1 MRSNKKAISIKS
13 LSKSYTI
20 NSADSNRRYLS
31 IREVIYSKLSY
42 FSGVIFKGKILN
54 QSNKKEKFW
63 ALKNINIDIHHG
75 ERWGIVGRNGAGKS
89 TLLKILSRITAPTEG
104 QVFING
110 RVASLL
116 EVGTGF
122 HPELT
127 GRENIYLNG
136 AILGMSRIEI
146 ISKFDEI
153 VAFAGVESFID
164 TPVKRYSS
172 GMYMRL
178 AFAVAA
184 HLDPDILIVDE
195 VLAVGDVAFQKKCLQ
210 KMNDISNAGVTLI
223 FVSHDLPAVMSL
235 CNKAI
240 YLNRGEIQA
249 AGNVEEIALA
259 YASESMVQGDL
270 STRKDR
276 TGHGLARATSFRIR
290 DEKGFEIKTVVS
302 RKPIYFDLDL
312 IFDKTQIGRE
322 LTIIYVVSDVLD
334 VRLMSLNS
342 NWSGKKMLVGVNQTY
357 SCFMPE
363 GLALIPG
370 SYMLTIAVLV
380 DEEKSDK
387 IERAVELIVN
397 NNSNFLAGLVTDKNL
412 GSVSI
417 NQVWIEK
424 KVA

>member
-1 MRSNKKAISIKS
+1 MESKKIAISIKN

-20 NSADSNRRYLS
+20 NSVDNNRRYVS
-31 IREVIYSKLSY
+31 IREVIYSMLSY
-42 FSGVIFKGKILN
+42 YSARIFKGKILK
-54 QSNKKEKFW
+54 QGNKKEKFW

-75 ERWGIVGRNGAGKS
+75 DRWGIIGRNGAGKS

-104 QVFING
+104 QVLING

-127 GRENIYLNG
+127 GRENIFLNG

-146 ISKFDEI
+146 VAKFDEI

-210 KMNDISNAGVTLI
+210 KMNDISSAGVTLI

-240 YLNRGEIQA
+240 YLRGGEIKT

-259 YASESMVQGDL
+259 YAGESMEQGDL

-276 TGHGLARATSFRIR
+276 TGHGLAKAINFRIR
-290 DEKGFEIKTVVS
+290 DVMGCEIKTIIS
-302 RKPIYFDLDL
+302 RESIYFDLDL
-312 IFDKTQIGRE
+312 IFDKTQIGRD
-322 LTIIYVVSDVLD
+322 LTIIYVISDVLD

-342 NWSGKKMLVGVNQTY
+342 NWAEKKLLVSDISQIY

-363 GLALIPG
+363 GLALVPG

-380 DEEKSDK
+380 DDEKSDK

-397 NNSNFLAGLVTDKNL
+397 NNSNFLEGLATDKNL
-412 GSVSI
+412 GSVTI
-417 NQVWIEK
+417 NQVWKEK
-424 KVA
+424 R